1 AVNVS
6 PRQLAENG
14 FAALV
19 TASLEAAGI
28 APERLTLEITE
39 QTAVDDLGRTGS
51 RLAPLRESG
60 VHVAVDDF
68 GTGFSS
74 MRYLTRL
81 PVDALKIDRQF
92 VDGLGVRARD
102 EVLVVSMLRLAADLD
117 LDVIAEG
124 VESREQAE
132 ILLGH
137 GCRLGGGDLFSPPP
151 GAPG

>member
-1 AVNVS
+1 
-6 PRQLAENG
+6 
-14 FAALV
+14 
-19 TASLEAAGI
+19 
-28 APERLTLEITE
+28 
-39 QTAVDDLGRTGS
+39 
-51 RLAPLRESG
+51 
-60 VHVAVDDF
+60 
-68 GTGFSS
+68 

-124 VESREQAE
+124 VETAQQAE

-137 GCRLGGGDLFSPPP
+137 GCTLAQGYLFSPPRELAELRRLHHRA
-151 GAPG
+151 GVLTRSGRTDTDRAYGV